1 MTIPG
6 SNPISFSPPSGTFF
20 VDTVTDLLGNP
31 AGPVIDADQGFKVNG
46 RVLLPTW
53 LSGNGQVCIYADEL
67 GGPFNQGVGCVPV
80 PISSQPPDPSGLFT
94 YTWVVTIPG
103 GPSGGPGNP
112 FPDPQPGSS
121 QVYSFTAV
129 FTYGIQLNDIQSFVD
144 MGAIM
149 VD

>member
-1 MTIPG
+1 MTVPG
-6 SNPISFSPPSGTFF
+6 SNPIPFSPPSGTFI
-20 VDTVTDLLGNP
+20 VDSVTDLAGNP
-31 AGPVIDADQGFKVNG
+31 AGPVIDADEGFKVNG

-80 PISSQPPDPSGLFT
+80 PINPNPADPPGLAT
-94 YTWVVTIPG
+94 YPWTVAIPG
-103 GPSGGPGNP
+103 AGSP

-129 FTYGIQLNDIQSFVD
+129 FTYGTQLTDIQSFVD